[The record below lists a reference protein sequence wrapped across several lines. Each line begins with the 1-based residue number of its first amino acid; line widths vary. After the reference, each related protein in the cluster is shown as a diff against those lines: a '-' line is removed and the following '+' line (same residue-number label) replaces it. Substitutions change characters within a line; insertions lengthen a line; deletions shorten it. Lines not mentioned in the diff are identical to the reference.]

1 MNYRNKWNKFFL
13 KESNQCSY
21 YKTGM
26 CDAFALA
33 LHKKTKYPLYVVRGY
48 YWDEWNGDEAYEDV
62 HMVVKKGND
71 QYLDVDGQKSYKDL
85 INNSLFMNKVTRF
98 EIVPISKEEALYIF
112 TSIGVSDEDI
122 EEAEQYIELSNLI
135 SGNF

>member
-1 MNYRNKWNKFFL
+1 
-13 KESNQCSY
+13 
-21 YKTGM
+21 
-26 CDAFALA
+26 
-33 LHKKTKYPLYVVRGY
+33 
-48 YWDEWNGDEAYEDV
+48 
-62 HMVVKKGND
+62 MVVKKGND

-85 INNSLFMNKVTRF
+85 INNSLFMNKVTRV